1 MDQAQWTRL
10 LAVLRR
16 VTRSFGRSR
25 RHTYSDFL
33 IARLYFWAVLHD
45 RPMTWALD
53 PFHYNRIFSP
63 RKRPSVSQL
72 HRRIASDRFARLL
85 QRVHDRFAGSNGR
98 FAGSDR
104 IGSLCIDGHALCVS
118 PVSQDRDARR
128 GHVPGGFAKGYK
140 LHAVVSRDRKIPVF
154 CVLPLNRHEMPV
166 AREML
171 RHLPRVTPGTFILAD
186 GNYDAHV
193 LHKDVAAWGG
203 WLVTRPRGRGQHP
216 VTRRQMGPA
225 RRTLIDLWQ
234 SRPQLMRR
242 IYRER
247 NRIEQVFGHLRCTPG
262 LLGPLP
268 SFVRGMARVRRWVG
282 AKITLY
288 HARAEAKTIAKI
300 RH

>member
-1 MDQAQWTRL
+1 MDQAQWNRL
-10 LAVLRR
+10 LVVLRR
-16 VTRSFGRSR
+16 VARSLGRLP

-53 PFHYNRIFSP
+53 PVHYNRLFRP
-63 RKRPSVSQL
+63 RQRPSVSQL

-85 QRVHDRFAGSNGR
+85 QRLHDRLAGTNDPPV
-98 FAGSDR
+98 A
-104 IGSLCIDGHALCVS
+104 GSLCIDGHALCVS

-128 GHVPGGFAKGYK
+128 GHVPGGLAKGYK
-140 LHAVVSRDRKIPVF
+140 LHAMVSRDRKIPVF

-166 AREML
+166 ARAML
-171 RHLPRVTPGTFILAD
+171 THLPAVHPGTLVLAD

-193 LHKDVAAWGG
+193 LHKDVAARGG
-203 WLVTRPRGRGQHP
+203 WLVTRPRGRGRHP

-225 RRTLIDLWQ
+225 RRTLIDLWEHQ
-234 SRPQLMRR
+234 PRLMRR

-268 SFVRGMARVRRWVG
+268 CFVRGLTRVRRWVG

-288 HARAEAKTIAKI
+288 HARAEAKTILKS
-300 RH
+300 RR